1 MKKVYLFLLLPAA
14 AVFMTT
20 PALTNSSAGPS
31 GRTGSPGDNGVT
43 CASGCHTA
51 SNPTD
56 QSVDIDLGS
65 IPASGYIPGEVYDV
79 FVTADR
85 GTFNGPEIGFS
96 LTAEKSSDNSKV
108 GGFITGAGTQI
119 NGNSQSHI
127 THTSSSIAIVGNV
140 NVWGFQWTAPASGTG
155 DVTFYAVGVFANG
168 NGANSGDKVST
179 ANPITVS
186 EDLTV
191 GLTEE
196 ALQAKFYPLPAR
208 DYTRLSFDQQTDW
221 LNVRMYK
228 SSGQFV
234 QQLWY
239 SDQKGTHDVRL
250 ELSDVANGT
259 YWVEFSS
266 EQGSLM
272 KPLLVQ

>member
-14 AVFMTT
+14 AVFMAT

-31 GRTGSPGDNGVT
+31 GRTGSPGDNGVS
-43 CASGCHTA
+43 CANGCHTGGTV
-51 SNPTD
+51 TD
-56 QSVDIDLGS
+56 QMADVDVSG
-65 IPASGYIPGEVYDV
+65 IPASGYIPGQTYDITV
-79 FVTADR
+79 SGDR
-85 GTFNGPEIGFS
+85 GSFGGPRIGFS
-96 LTAEKSSDNSKV
+96 FTAERASDDSKV
-108 GGFITGAGTQI
+108 GGFMSGAGTQV
-119 NGNSQSHI
+119 NGNGQSHI
-127 THTSSSIAIVGNV
+127 THTSSSITASGNS
-140 NVWGFQWTAPASGTG
+140 NSWTFQWTAPASGTG
-155 DVTFYAVGVFANG
+155 DVNFYAVLLFANG
-168 NGANSGDKVST
+168 NGGNSGDIVLPMG
-179 ANPITVS
+179 AVTVS

-191 GLTEE
+191 GLTEDV
-196 ALQAKFYPLPAR
+196 LQAKFYPLPAR

-221 LNVRMYK
+221 LNVRMYN

-239 SDQKGTHDVRL
+239 SDQKGSHDVRL